1 MLSLIFLVFIVCLI
15 VLLLLL
21 LVPASKAPPKAP
33 KFRTQVVDVNGEK
46 IYRSLE
52 IKDKLREQWDERITT
67 LYDLT
72 QVRLKEA
79 PDSPLF
85 GSREFTTEYTD
96 KYHYK
101 TTSEFCT
108 DLTHL
113 GGGLANLGVS
123 THKNLGIWA
132 QNCYEWVVTEHA
144 CYAYTITPVP
154 LYHTFGIDSL
164 IYIINH
170 ANLEVLVS
178 TVDNCKK
185 LFPNLE
191 RCPDLKDFIVIEDQT
206 KSESERQKEMKELSQ
221 LVENTEGIHIY
232 TFQSVMEEGKNS
244 PVEHRPPSPSDLCG
258 IVYTSGSTS
267 FPKGVMVPHK
277 MMISCMSAVD
287 RFGYDYSEK
296 DVYISYLPLPHI
308 YERVVLNCLVGCG
321 GRAAFL
327 TNIRNILVELPMIR
341 PTVLPAVPRVLIRVH
356 DGLKK
361 KLNDGPFIMRWAF
374 NVAYYFKKR
383 AILKGK
389 DHPFLDFLIFN
400 KIKSRISDKLN
411 IVVSGGAPLPY
422 LYQEFFSVVFC
433 KKTHQGYGLTE
444 SCGPALL
451 HHYFDYDDTT
461 IGHTGSPFASCE
473 VKLQSVPELGYSIE
487 DEEPKGEILLRG
499 NSIFKGYYK
508 DEEKN
513 KEVFTEDGWFKTG
526 DICKVRKDGNFQIID
541 RKKNIIKLSQGEYVA
556 VELLGDLYQQS
567 KLIEQIFVE
576 GDSAKNYLVAIVK
589 PLFSNVKDKLS
600 LNHLT
605 ENEMVSNKM
614 VKQLILSEINRIGRA
629 NNKHGFEIPKSV
641 LLIKDGFTIENGMS
655 TATLKLK
662 RPIIRKTFEK
672 KIIQLYEQT
681 DTEFRK
687 NK

>member
-1 MLSLIFLVFIVCLI
+1 MLSLILLVFVVCLI

-21 LVPASKAPPKAP
+21 YVPASKAPPKAP
-33 KFRTQVVDVNGEK
+33 KFRTQVVEVDGEK

-52 IKDKLREQWDERITT
+52 IKDKLREQWDARIKT
-67 LYDLT
+67 LYDMT
-72 QVRLKEA
+72 QVRLKES
-79 PDSPLF
+79 PDSPIF
-85 GSREFTTEYTD
+85 GSREYTTEYTNN
-96 KYHYK
+96 YHYK
-101 TTSEFCT
+101 TTREFCT
-108 DLTHL
+108 DFTDL
-113 GGGLANLGVS
+113 GGGLINLGVLK
-123 THKNLGIWA
+123 HENLGIWA

-144 CYAYTITPVP
+144 CYAYSFTPVP
-154 LYHTFGIDSL
+154 LYHTFGIESL

-185 LFPNLE
+185 LFPKLE
-191 RCPDLKDFIVIEDQT
+191 RCPDLKYFIVIEDQT
-206 KSESERQKEMKELSQ
+206 KSELERQKEMKELSK
-221 LVENTEGIHIY
+221 LVENPDEIHIF
-232 TFQSVMEEGKNS
+232 TFQSVIQTGKDS
-244 PVEHRPPSPSDLCG
+244 PVEHNPPSPSDLCG

-267 FPKGVMVPHK
+267 FPKGVVIPHK
-277 MMISCMSAVD
+277 MMISCISAVE
-287 RFGYDYSEK
+287 RFGYNYTPNE
-296 DVYISYLPLPHI
+296 VYISYLPLPHI
-308 YERVVLNCLVGCG
+308 YERVVLNCVVGGG
-321 GRAAFL
+321 GRAAFI
-327 TNIRNILVELPMIR
+327 TNIRNILVELPLIC
-341 PTVLPAVPRVLIRVH
+341 PTVFPVVPRVLIKVH
-356 DGLKK
+356 DGFKK
-361 KLNDGPFIMRWAF
+361 KLNDGPFVMRWVF

-400 KIKSRISDKLN
+400 KIKSRISKKLS

-451 HHYFDYDDTT
+451 HHYFDYDDATT
-461 IGHTGSPFASCE
+461 GHVGSPFVSCE
-473 VKLQSVPELGYSIE
+473 IKLQSVPELGYSIE
-487 DEEPKGEILLRG
+487 DEEPKGELLLRG
-499 NSIFKGYYK
+499 NSIFKGYYR
-508 DEEKN
+508 DEERN
-513 KEVFTEDGWFKTG
+513 KEAFTKDGWFKTG
-526 DICKVRKDGNFQIID
+526 DIGKLRKDGNFQIID

-576 GDSAKNYLVAIVK
+576 GDSAKNYLIAIVK

-600 LNHLT
+600 LKNLPDD
-605 ENEMVSNKM
+605 ELISNKL
-614 VKQLILSEINRIGRA
+614 VKQLILDEIEKIGRS

-662 RPIIRKTFEK
+662 RPLIRKKFEK